1 MKNVAAIDLGTNTIR
16 ILVAQKDGAG
26 YKTLFSSQIITRLG
40 EGLHETGFLT
50 KEAMER
56 TANGVSGMV
65 DEASRMCGPF
75 SLKIFGAHACRKAKN
90 IDQLSEI
97 VKKATGAIITVLSW
111 EDEASFALAGVR
123 MVVGNDIKRFI
134 LFDIGGGSTEYILSD
149 NNITSGAFGTDL
161 GVIRLS
167 EKFTTHHPVNA
178 DEYKALMVEVSNT
191 VSLAFDNIGA
201 NGNEAI
207 IGTAGTVTSLAAI
220 AQNMQKYDYKKINNY
235 RLTKEKIGEMKDRLF
250 AMSIEERSEIEVL
263 QDGREDLIV
272 PGIAIIEATL
282 NRAGADSM
290 VVSDFGLREGLVMS
304 LFEKDENDG
313 S

>member
-1 MKNVAAIDLGTNTIR
+1 
-16 ILVAQKDGAG
+16 
-26 YKTLFSSQIITRLG
+26 
-40 EGLHETGFLT
+40 
-50 KEAMER
+50 MER
-56 TANGVSGMV
+56 TANGVARMV
-65 DEASRMCGPF
+65 KEASAICGPF
-75 SLKIFGAHACRKAKN
+75 SLTIFGAHACRKAKN

-97 VKKATGAIITVLSW
+97 VKKATGAKITVLSW
-111 EDEASFALAGVR
+111 EDEASYALAGTR
-123 MVVGNDIKRFI
+123 LAVGDDIKRFI

-167 EKFTTHHPVNA
+167 EKFITHHPVDA
-178 DEYKALMVEVSNT
+178 DEYKALMVEVSDT

-201 NGNEAI
+201 KGNETI

-235 RLTKEKIGEMKDRLF
+235 RLTIEKIGEMKDRLF
-250 AMSIEERSEIEVL
+250 SMSIEERSEIEVL

-282 NRAGADSM
+282 NGAGADSM

-304 LFEKDENDG
+304 FFEKDENDG